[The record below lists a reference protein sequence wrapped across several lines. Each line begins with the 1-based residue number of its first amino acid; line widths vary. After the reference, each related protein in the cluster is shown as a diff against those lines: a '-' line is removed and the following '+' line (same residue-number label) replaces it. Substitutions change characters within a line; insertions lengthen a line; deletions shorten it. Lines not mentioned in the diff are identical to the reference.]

1 MELKEQNW
9 QNLCANHVKD
19 WHGIW
24 TRYSPQ
30 GDMMGSFQSL
40 RRFHGTPDCNEV
52 IQTNRY
58 IYTDGRIEE
67 QSWTLNQQLDS
78 FPDGLSHPAFPSMR
92 TLFFEQGAAALLCKQ
107 LETGKPSAFELFFRH
122 DNLRNSIGI
131 VYDAYGSLM
140 RTASIREDT
149 AGFPSQY
156 WTTEVNLG
164 TKRNLSGNW
173 SGTAVTMTPDLKV
186 STPVPMQLR
195 TDWEGHETFFYPDG
209 ITLNCPRQ
217 VKIGTAF
224 TLAANWLVNSCE
236 LQHLIINYDESG
248 AFSTLTLELFH
259 QSAGENKD

>member
-9 QNLCANHVKD
+9 HNFCANHAKD

-30 GDMMGSFQSL
+30 GDMTGSFQSL
-40 RRFHGTPDCNEV
+40 RSFQSTPDCNKV
-52 IQTNRY
+52 TQTNRY

-67 QSWTLNQQLDS
+67 QSWTLNQELDS

-92 TLFFEQGAAALLCKQ
+92 TLFFEQGAAALLSKQ
-107 LETGKPSAFELFFRH
+107 LETGTLSAFELFFRH
-122 DNLRNSIGI
+122 DNLRHSVGI
-131 VYDAYGSLM
+131 IYDAYGSLM

-156 WTTEVNLG
+156 WSTEVNLVAE
-164 TKRNLSGNW
+164 RNLSGSW

-186 STPVPMQLR
+186 STPVPIQLH
-195 TDWEGHETFFYPDG
+195 TTWEGHETFLYPDG
-209 ITLNCPRQ
+209 ITLNCPGQ
-217 VKIGTAF
+217 IMIGTPFA
-224 TLAANWLVNSCE
+224 LVANWLLNSCE
-236 LQHLIINYDESG
+236 LQQLIISYDESG

-259 QSAGENKD
+259 HSAGETGD